1 MAVKFEIRL
10 NKEEGANFENVLKDQ
25 TQINELFSKKWSL
38 EIWGTYLEMI
48 LPAKG
53 RVHTKLVIAS
63 NKRN

>member
-10 NKEEGANFENVLKDQ
+10 NKEEGANFENVLKDK
-25 TQINELFSKKWSL
+25 TRMNCLAKGGHWKYG
-38 EIWGTYLEMI
+38 GTYLEMI

>member
-1 MAVKFEIRL
+1 MNCLAKGGHW
-10 NKEEGANFENVLKDQ
+10 KYG
-25 TQINELFSKKWSL
+25 
-38 EIWGTYLEMI
+38 GTYLEMI